1 MTHTDLQ
8 LPQSIRVP
16 QRMHRT
22 IHLGAKFKKLRS
34 SSSLRSFIHSS
45 NVDSH
50 DYHPQKPLI
59 KVDSTILL
67 FLELTYFLYSHL
79 GKSVGYARTT
89 EKKFNQNL
97 LTLIMNSLN

>member
-1 MTHTDLQ
+1 
-8 LPQSIRVP
+8 
-16 QRMHRT
+16 MH
-22 IHLGAKFKKLRS
+22 S
-34 SSSLRSFIHSS
+34 W

-67 FLELTYFLYSHL
+67 FLELIYFLYSHL

-89 EKKFNQNL
+89 EKKLANL